1 MPVIAWYDRKTPRLV
16 FSWGRTPGA
25 ATTHNGLTDF
35 QSSGTSTTECNTTA
49 TSNANYN
56 YWQANAVVVD
66 TGKGSHVDMAVDG
79 HKNIHLAYYDP
90 NNGGLYY
97 ALIPSDTGTTALG
110 GTVKP
115 NPGAT
120 NANIKKV
127 KVDTFLAVGT
137 KLMLNVRNEGTTT
150 NPVYVPYISYFHG
163 AFTETPNSI
172 RVAWLKNSPIK
183 GAATSVTILPGSDDN
198 DCLTGNWEVMTV
210 PAETIPVS
218 GEFICNGVPGSTT
231 NITMTDPSSGSGTG
245 TLNSRNTA
253 MNKSILLG
261 YKTDTYYEG
270 AVLKAAIN
278 YSP

>member
-1 MPVIAWYDRKTPRLV
+1 
-16 FSWGRTPGA
+16 
-25 ATTHNGLTDF
+25 
-35 QSSGTSTTECNTTA
+35 
-49 TSNANYN
+49 
-56 YWQANAVVVD
+56 
-66 TGKGSHVDMAVDG
+66 MAVDG
-79 HKNIHLAYYDP
+79 HNNIHLAYYDS

-97 ALIPSDTGTTALG
+97 ALIPSDNGTTVLG
-110 GTVKP
+110 GVVKP
-115 NPGAT
+115 NPGVS

-137 KLMLNVRNEGTTT
+137 KLMLNVRNEGTTA

-198 DCLTGNWEVMTV
+198 DFLTGNWELMTV

-218 GEFICNGVPGSTT
+218 GEFICNGVPGIAGTAVAP
-231 NITMTDPSSGSGTG
+231 NITMADPSSAAGAG
-245 TLNSRNTA
+245 TLNSRGTY

-261 YKTDTYYEG
+261 YKTNTYYEG
-270 AVLKAAIN
+270 AVLKADLTKI
-278 YSP
+278 SW

>member
-1 MPVIAWYDRKTPRLV
+1 
-16 FSWGRTPGA
+16 
-25 ATTHNGLTDF
+25 
-35 QSSGTSTTECNTTA
+35 
-49 TSNANYN
+49 
-56 YWQANAVVVD
+56 
-66 TGKGSHVDMAVDG
+66 MAVDG
-79 HKNIHLAYYDP
+79 HNNIHLAYYDS

-97 ALIPSDTGTTALG
+97 ALIPSDNGTTALG

-115 NPGAT
+115 NPGAV

-150 NPVYVPYISYFHG
+150 NPIYVPYISYFHG

-172 RVAWLKNSPIK
+172 RVAWLKNSPVK
-183 GAATSVTILPGSDDN
+183 GAATGVTILPGSDDN
-198 DCLTGNWEVMTV
+198 DCLTGDWELMTV

-218 GEFICNGVPGSTT
+218 GEFICNGVPGVAGSAT
-231 NITMTDPSSGSGTG
+231 NITMTDPSSEAGAG

-270 AVLKAAIN
+270 AVLKADLTKI
-278 YSP
+278 SW